1 MPELALTLI
10 AAILLAF
17 VAVLELPATISVSIR
32 KDHSGFRMNTVIG
45 LFGGVLR
52 LPVTS
57 SEELK
62 PAIPAQGE
70 PESLWNALRRALEAK
85 DGREGSGPSLRNRIV
100 RLVLGSAANAFGKPG
115 YNCTKLD
122 VRLDLGLDE
131 ASETALAAGAV
142 YACLGVLSPAIRQ
155 FMRFSP
161 GASLSID
168 VTPLYEA
175 ATVTLAIDCI
185 FRISLGYIIR
195 REAARSLRRR
205 FASGKVA

>member
-45 LFGGVLR
+45 LLGGVLR

-122 VRLDLGLDE
+122 VRLGLGLDE
-131 ASETALAAGAV
+131 ASATALAAGAV

-161 GASLSID
+161 GAYPSID
-168 VTPLYEA
+168 VKPLYET

-195 REAARSLRRR
+195 REAARLLRRR